1 MRRLGIVALVRSHNA
16 FVSADLCEALR
27 RIRRDNAGSGF
38 GRWFAFAGGAT
49 FLAGPID
56 DHTRGYRGWPDE
68 RPDRLTRG
76 RVKKVARAGPV
87 IRARQ
92 IVGWV
97 KGNLAFGNKAVMPD
111 GQNGSGGIGGASRM
125 LSADYLNYAALL
137 YRFARRLNRLTRGW
151 VLIAIILQ
159 RLSAPA

>member
-38 GRWFAFAGGAT
+38 GRWFAFAGGAA
-49 FLAGPID
+49 FLAGSID
-56 DHTRGYRGWPDE
+56 DHTRGHRGWPDE

-76 RVKKVARAGPV
+76 RVKKVARGGPV

-92 IVGWV
+92 VVGWV

-111 GQNGSGGIGGASRM
+111 GQNGSSEIGGAGR
-125 LSADYLNYAALL
+125 LFKLPQLRCFALPV
-137 YRFARRLNRLTRGW
+137 RARLNRLTWGW